1 MMNSGDAQRIKRDIA
16 SLLKPPIRMS
26 VTEAVQEHVRV
37 KLPSG
42 NWGPWDI
49 ETTPYMREPLD
60 MLSSRKHRGLIFV
73 GPARTGKSQA
83 LIDGFIGYDV
93 KCDPSDMLVVQITKE
108 KAAEFSKK
116 RIGPMLENSPGL
128 QPLLSPRGH
137 DNNLH
142 DKVFRAG
149 NYLKI
154 AWPAKSIFASS
165 EWRRVAITD
174 YDRTATMLDVE
185 GEGSGFDLALK
196 RTQSYR
202 SRGMALAESSPGYE
216 VLDPDWLP
224 SPGEPHA
231 FPPTMGIGA
240 LYNLGDRRVL
250 YWPCPSCGEFFPANW
265 SQLRWDTSEPDIRK
279 ASRTVTCV
287 CPHCGDSE
295 ITQLSKHSMMMQ
307 SRWVPERCSI
317 SAAGIITGTPI
328 DTDFVS
334 YWMQGPAA
342 SFQSW
347 EQLVYNYL
355 SAVRDF
361 ETTGSQEKLKATVNT
376 DQGRAYSYQK
386 SDRKRNADR
395 LAERAEVSTK
405 RHVPNGVLFLVACVD
420 VQAGKDRRFVVQVH
434 GNSEHERWLIDRY
447 NVRLSARVKDEN
459 ATEPNERYHQIDP
472 AGYPEDWQQLS
483 KLILDRGYPLDDN
496 SGREMH
502 VHLMVCDHGG
512 EDGVSDNAYGYYRK
526 LRTEGRHHKLMLVKG
541 GSKAQP
547 EMVKISY
554 PDNTKRADRK
564 ANAKGDVP
572 LHILATNKLKDNVSN
587 KLERESAGAGYIHFP
602 DWLGNWFYEE
612 LTAEGRDNQGNW
624 ERANKKRP
632 NEAWDLLCY
641 NEAAQYQLQTHK
653 PKFWLSPPRWA
664 QQWETNT
671 NVYHPDAQNRA
682 PAAKLAAAAPR
693 QRRVRFRS

>member
-1 MMNSGDAQRIKRDIA
+1 MISAGDAQRIKRDIA

-26 VTEAVQEHVRV
+26 VSDAVQEYVRV

-42 NWGPWDI
+42 NWGKWDL

-60 MLSSRKHRGLIFV
+60 MLSSRKYRGLIFV

-83 LIDGFIGYDV
+83 LVDAFCGYDV
-93 KCDPSDMLVVQITKE
+93 KCDPSDMLIVQITKE

-116 RIGPMLENSPGL
+116 RIGPMLENSPEL

-142 DKVFRAG
+142 DKVLRAG

-165 EWRRVAITD
+165 EWRRVIITD
-174 YDRTATMLDVE
+174 YDRTATLLDVE

-196 RTQSYR
+196 RTQSFR
-202 SRGMALAESSPGYE
+202 SRGMAVAESSPGYE
-216 VLDPDWLP
+216 IKDPDWKP
-224 SPGEPHA
+224 NPARPHE
-231 FPPTMGIGA
+231 FPPTVGIGA

-265 SQLRWDTSEPDIRK
+265 DYLRWDTNETDIRK
-279 ASRTVTCV
+279 ASRTVSCY

-295 ITQLSKHSMMMQ
+295 ITPQAKHPMMMK
-307 SRWVPERCSI
+307 SRWVPENCSI
-317 SAAGIITGTPI
+317 SADGELTGTPI
-328 DTDFVS
+328 DTDFIS

-355 SAVRDF
+355 SAVKDF
-361 ETTGSQEKLKATVNT
+361 ESTGSQEKLKTTINT
-376 DQGRAYSYQK
+376 DQGQAYCYQT
-386 SDRKRNADR
+386 SDKKRSAER
-395 LAERAEVSTK
+395 LAERAEDTTK
-405 RHVPNGVLFLVACVD
+405 RHVPEGVVFLTACVD

-434 GNSEHERWLIDRY
+434 GNNQQERWLIDRY
-447 NVRLSARVKDEN
+447 NIRLSARVKDAN
-459 ATEPNERYHQIDP
+459 ATDPEQRYYQIDP
-472 AGYPEDWQQLS
+472 AGYPEDWDQLT
-483 KLILDRGYPLDDN
+483 KLILDRGYPLDDS

-502 VHLMVCDHGG
+502 VHIMVCDHGG
-512 EDGVSDNAYGYYRK
+512 EDGVSDNAYSYYRR
-526 LRTEGRHHKLMLVKG
+526 LRTENRHSKLMLVKG
-541 GSKAQP
+541 GSKAQA

-572 LHILATNKLKDNVSN
+572 LHILATSKLKDNVSN
-587 KLERESAGAGYIHFP
+587 KLERDTAGAGFVHFP
-602 DWLGNWFYEE
+602 AWLGSWFYEE
-612 LTAEGRDNQGNW
+612 LTAESRDDQGHW

-632 NEAWDLLCY
+632 NEGWDLLCY

-664 QQWETNT
+664 QPWDTNI
-671 NVYHPDAQNRA
+671 NVYHPSESSRA
-682 PAAKLAAAAPR
+682 PAAKAAQAAPR
-693 QRRVRFRS
+693 QRRVRYRS

>member
-1 MMNSGDAQRIKRDIA
+1 MNSAGDAQRIKRDIA

-26 VTEAVQEHVRV
+26 VSDAVQEYVRV

-42 NWGPWDI
+42 NWGKWDL

-60 MLSSRKHRGLIFV
+60 MLSSRKYRGLIFV

-83 LIDGFIGYDV
+83 LVDAFCGYDV
-93 KCDPSDMLVVQITKE
+93 KCDPSDMLIVQITKE

-116 RIGPMLENSPGL
+116 RIGPMLENSPEL
-128 QPLLSPRGH
+128 QPLLSHRGH

-142 DKVFRAG
+142 DKVMRAG

-165 EWRRVAITD
+165 EWRRVVITD
-174 YDRTATMLDVE
+174 YDRTATLLDVE

-196 RTQSYR
+196 RTQSFR
-202 SRGMALAESSPGYE
+202 SRGMAVAESSPGYE
-216 VLDPDWLP
+216 VKDPDWLP
-224 SPGEPHA
+224 DPTRPHE
-231 FPPTMGIGA
+231 FPPTVGIGA

-265 SQLRWDTSEPDIRK
+265 EYMRWDTTEKDIKK
-279 ASRTVTCV
+279 ASRTVTCY

-295 ITQLSKHSMMMQ
+295 ITQQSKHSMVMK
-307 SRWVPERCSI
+307 SRWVPEGCRITSE
-317 SAAGIITGTPI
+317 GEIIGTPI

-347 EQLVYNYL
+347 EQLVYQYL
-355 SAVRDF
+355 QAVKDF
-361 ETTGSQEKLKATVNT
+361 ESTGSQEKLKATVNT
-376 DQGRAYSYQK
+376 DQGRAYAYQR
-386 SDRKRNADR
+386 SDKKRSSER
-395 LAERAEVSTK
+395 LAERAEDTTK
-405 RHVPNGVLFLVACVD
+405 RHVPEGVLFLTACVD

-434 GNSEHERWLIDRY
+434 GNSENERWLIDRY
-447 NVRLSARVKDEN
+447 NIRLSARVKDEN
-459 ATEPNERYHQIDP
+459 ATEPSERYHQIDP

-483 KLILDRGYPLDDN
+483 KLILDRGYPLDDG

-502 VHLMVCDHGG
+502 VHIMVCDHGG
-512 EDGVSDNAYGYYRK
+512 EDGVSDNAYSYYRK
-526 LRTEGRHHKLMLVKG
+526 LRTENRHQKLMLVKG
-541 GSKAQP
+541 GSKLQA

-587 KLERESAGAGYIHFP
+587 KLERETAGSGFVHFP
-602 DWLGNWFYEE
+602 SWLGSWFYEE
-612 LTAEGRDNQGNW
+612 LTAESRDEQGNW

-632 NEAWDLLCY
+632 NEGWDLLCY

-664 QQWETNT
+664 QPWDTNI
-671 NVYHPDAQNRA
+671 NVYHPDKEHRA
-682 PAAKLAAAAPR
+682 PAAVKAAPR
-693 QRRVRFRS
+693 QRKVRYRTTR